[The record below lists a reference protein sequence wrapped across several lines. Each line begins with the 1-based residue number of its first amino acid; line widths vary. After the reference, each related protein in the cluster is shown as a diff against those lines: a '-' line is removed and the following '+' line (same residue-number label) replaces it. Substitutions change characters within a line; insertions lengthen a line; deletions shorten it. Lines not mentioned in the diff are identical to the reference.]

1 MLYRI
6 IFVLIFCVC
15 GFCGYAQGLQPPQFY
30 LSRADVSRDA
40 KDYYTE
46 GLSKANIHKAYS
58 ILDSIFTDNDITRP
72 FYILMA
78 CHMLSQAEGELLE
91 ELKIISR
98 FTAELQPG
106 TLGDVLFSGEK
117 AYGGYK
123 FQWAKAM
130 ASEIRTSCA
139 SDLMACFRK
148 SRSEALQH
156 CDEADKMNLE
166 TLYNMVRKNLNLFQ

>member
-1 MLYRI
+1 M
-6 IFVLIFCVC
+6 IFCGC
-15 GFCGYAQGLQPPQFY
+15 DFCGYAQELQPPQFY

-40 KDYYTE
+40 KDYYIE
-46 GLSKANIHKAYS
+46 GLNKTNLHKAYS
-58 ILDSIFTDNDITRP
+58 VLDSVFTDNDVTRP

-106 TLGDVLFSGEK
+106 SLGQVLFSREK
-117 AYGGYK
+117 AYSGYK

-130 ASEIRTSCA
+130 ASEIRTSCT

-156 CDEADKMNLE
+156 CNAGDKMHLE
-166 TLYNMVRKNLNLFQ
+166 TLYNMVRKDLNLFQ

>member
-1 MLYRI
+1 MLYRVT
-6 IFVLIFCVC
+6 FVLIFCVC
-15 GFCGYAQGLQPPQFY
+15 GFCGYAQELQPPQFY

-46 GLSKANIHKAYS
+46 GLNKTNLHKAYS
-58 ILDSIFTDNDITRP
+58 VLDSVFTDNDVTRP

-106 TLGDVLFSGEK
+106 SLGQVLFSREK
-117 AYGGYK
+117 AYSGYK

-130 ASEIRTSCA
+130 ASEIRTSCT

-156 CDEADKMNLE
+156 CNAGDKMHLE
-166 TLYNMVRKNLNLFQ
+166 TLYNMVRKDLNLFQ